1 MPSDLPGVPAGPGAD
16 QGAGSAGSA
25 AWPAWRLW
33 EPLAGICILAF
44 SQLVL
49 GLGLGIALRRYV
61 AGGAGVRIELALPV
75 VVVGSHAATWA
86 AIGWIIRRHGLRFRR
101 ALALDAAPTARL
113 LRPYL
118 AGIALYFVLLPLL
131 ALFPPPPD
139 ETSLFTEIFHRG
151 GPALAVLLV
160 TAVLLAPALEE
171 ALFRG
176 LLLPAARRGLRPWP
190 AAVAVTLVFTALH
203 VTQVGDYWPAL
214 AGIFACGLALARLK
228 ETTGSLWPSIA
239 FHMGFNS
246 TPFLV
251 WLAVQPFGGLK
262 DGPLAQLM

>member
-1 MPSDLPGVPAGPGAD
+1 MPSDLPGAPAGPPAGR
-16 QGAGSAGSA
+16 GAGSSA
-25 AWPAWRLW
+25 TPAWRLW
-33 EPLAGICILAF
+33 EPLAGIGILAL

-49 GLGLGIALRRYV
+49 GLGLGLALRRYA
-61 AGGAGVRIELALPV
+61 AGQVVVRIELALPV

-86 AIGWIIRRHGLRFRR
+86 AIAWIVRRHGLRFRM
-101 ALALDAAPTARL
+101 ALALEAAPTAAL

-118 AGIALYFVLLPLL
+118 AGIALYFVILPLL

-139 ETSLFTEIFHRG
+139 ETSLFTEIFRKG

-176 LLLPAARRGLRPWP
+176 LLLPATRRGLRPWP
-190 AAVAVTLVFTALH
+190 AAVAVTVVFTALH
-203 VTQVGDYWPAL
+203 VTQVGEYWPAL
-214 AGIFACGLALARLK
+214 AGIFACGLALAWLK

-251 WLAVQPFGGLK
+251 WLALQPFGGMK
-262 DGPLAQLM
+262 GGPLAQWM

>member
-1 MPSDLPGVPAGPGAD
+1 MPSDLPDAPAAPPADDGAGPF
-16 QGAGSAGSA
+16 AG
-25 AWPAWRLW
+25 PAWRLW
-33 EPLAGICILAF
+33 EPLAGICVLAL

-49 GLGLGIALRRYV
+49 GLGLGIALRRYL

-75 VVVGSHAATWA
+75 VVLGSHAATWA
-86 AIGWIIRRHGLRFRR
+86 AIAWIVRRHALRFRK
-101 ALALDAAPTARL
+101 ALALDAAPTAAL

-118 AGIALYFVLLPLL
+118 GGIALYLVLLPLL

-139 ETSLFTEIFHRG
+139 ETSLFTEIFHQG

-176 LLLPAARRGLRPWP
+176 LLLPAARRSLRPWP
-190 AAVAVTLVFTALH
+190 AAVAVTVVFTALH
-203 VTQVGDYWPAL
+203 VTQVGNYWPAL

-228 ETTGSLWPSIA
+228 ERTGSLWPSIV

-251 WLAVQPFGGLK
+251 WLAAQPFGGLK
-262 DGPLAQLM
+262 DGPLALWM